1 MFAWPVSIYPHDS
14 LDIIDPHTQYARCS
28 NLKLLK
34 QVQDSVT
41 CVSTIWEKL
50 SDKLTHFD
58 VSASNRMK
66 PLGLGKII
74 MKN

>member
-14 LDIIDPHTQYARCS
+14 FDIIDPHTQYARCS

-41 CVSTIWEKL
+41 CVSSVEVLVKDNLREIK
-50 SDKLTHFD
+50 
-58 VSASNRMK
+58 R
-66 PLGLGKII
+66 
-74 MKN
+74 

>member
-28 NLKLLK
+28 YLKLLK

-41 CVSTIWEKL
+41 CVSSVEVLVKDNLREIK
-50 SDKLTHFD
+50 
-58 VSASNRMK
+58 R
-66 PLGLGKII
+66 
-74 MKN
+74 

>member
-41 CVSTIWEKL
+41 CVSSVEVLVK
-50 SDKLTHFD
+50 D
-58 VSASNRMK
+58 N
-66 PLGLGKII
+66 LGEIKR
-74 MKN
+74 